1 MPAGVNEDGY
11 WQRQEPKKPA
21 LFKGIDLM
29 PPEQKKFAGNFLVLG
44 GRAGAFF
51 TVMKTAEELK
61 TQKVASVEVF
71 LPDSLKKV
79 LPAKLENVAFLPS
92 ERAGGF
98 AGELSKETLARVQDK
113 DAVVLAGD
121 LGKGKASEAL
131 ALAFLQRAPKQQCF
145 FAARDAVEV
154 LTARAQAVFAQ
165 ERELFLLL
173 TKAQLKK
180 LFEAL
185 YFPRIVALTTPLIQ
199 MVEIVHKFGLS
210 YPRVTLITVVEGQV
224 LLAQNG
230 QVVTLP
236 LTMTPWNLLSI
247 WDGEALARMA
257 AIRIWNKAQSGMQ
270 AVAMALVVC

>member
-1 MPAGVNEDGY
+1 
-11 WQRQEPKKPA
+11 
-21 LFKGIDLM
+21 M

-51 TVMKTAEELK
+51 TVMKTAEELRA
-61 TQKVASVEVF
+61 QKVASVEVF

-98 AGELSKETLARVQDK
+98 AGELSKETLTKVQDK
-113 DAVVLAGD
+113 DAVILAGD

-154 LTARAQAVFAQ
+154 LTARAQVVFAQQ

-257 AIRIWNKAQSGMQ
+257 AIRVWNKTQVGLQ
-270 AVAMALVVC
+270 AVAMALVVR